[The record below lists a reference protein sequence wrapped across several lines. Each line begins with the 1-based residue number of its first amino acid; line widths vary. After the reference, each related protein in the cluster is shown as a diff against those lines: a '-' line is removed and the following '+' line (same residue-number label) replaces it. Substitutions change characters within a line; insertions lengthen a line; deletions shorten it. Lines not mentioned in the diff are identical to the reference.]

1 MDLKI
6 KKILERLIK
15 EDLSVSTME
24 SCTSGLLCSSLTDV
38 EGASKV
44 IKGGYIT
51 YTNNQKINVG
61 VSDEI
66 IKQYGVYS
74 IECSVDMAKKALSLT
89 NSDISIGVTGSLGNI
104 DPNNKDS
111 VAGEIYYTIMI
122 KDKVYS
128 KKISLKDKKQFLT
141 KVCVIPPPTLCLEE
155 GELRIL

>member
-141 KVCVIPPPTLCLEE
+141 KVCVIPPPLSKA
-155 GELRIL
+155 